1 MGRYDLTDEHFALI
15 EPELPTNDGKIGH
28 PWNPHR
34 PIINGIFW
42 RLHAGA
48 AWPDIPERYG
58 KWPRLSV
65 PLTPSASAIGYACGA
80 LVRSFHRNAA
90 LGSGNALGR

>member
-1 MGRYDLTDEHFALI
+1 MGHYDLTDEHFASI
-15 EPELPTNDGKIGH
+15 EPELPINDGKIGH

-42 RLHAGA
+42 RLHTGA

-58 KWPRLSV
+58 NMKAI
-65 PLTPSASAIGYACGA
+65 PL
-80 LVRSFHRNAA
+80 LEEHLLNRAA
-90 LGSGNALGR
+90 ERAWHCVGIAKAHKQLRQCIA